1 MAYILT
7 GVRGNDEPF
16 GLAGERTLKQL
27 VLRISNHTV
36 QKECMCVCVG
46 GGGELVQHIRY
57 RPVQTGEIGG
67 GGGGGNY

>member
-7 GVRGNDEPF
+7 GVRGNHEPF

-36 QKECMCVCVG
+36 QKECMCVCVCGRGNLYNISAINLYRQERKG
-46 GGGELVQHIRY
+46 GGGDY
-57 RPVQTGEIGG
+57 
-67 GGGGGNY
+67 